1 MLKYV
6 MNMLSEILNMLWHLF
21 NMWGI
26 CSICGVFVQ
35 YMAFKIKLGC
45 MTFIICIMINVNKPN
60 FELNQLYINSNL
72 SLLKNVL
79 SLTLYE
85 LITSSPLSFV
95 PLSTKP
101 NLVMN
106 ILYINFNLSLS
117 NDDLYYL
124 FYELLLYRPHM
135 LRHLFQ
141 ILKNCKGN
149 LN

>member
-1 MLKYV
+1 MKCRYHYSPIASHRPAKVQASGQAALKGQAA
-6 MNMLSEILNMLWHLF
+6 E
-21 NMWGI
+21 
-26 CSICGVFVQ
+26 
-35 YMAFKIKLGC
+35 AF
-45 MTFIICIMINVNKPN
+45 IMIKVNKPN

-101 NLVMN
+101 NLDMN
-106 ILYINFNLSLS
+106 ILCTNSILSLS

-124 FYELLLYRPHM
+124 FYELLLYRPH
-135 LRHLFQ
+135 LLSYLFQ
-141 ILKNCKGN
+141 IPKDYKGN
-149 LN
+149 HRQLP